1 MNKDDY
7 VQTNVI
13 LLCDKGVIPTPFIAT
28 PKKQN
33 HHGMTAATIRDN
45 IPLLNI
51 LPFGVCTVT
60 RMPCIPL
67 MPVWEDYPKSPYFIE
82 GYQPLLLSSSAK
94 CKQGGTIKIYTSYQ
108 EILALAGDKFKSLK
122 EKLIPFID
130 KTIGTALMMPLSPIL
145 EAAGMGDVVQGVG
158 EFGRGVVQGFGK
170 GLISTFEGIYQMIRH
185 PLDTLGG
192 MAQLAGTAVVGYANP
207 IPGVS
212 PQQRLQ
218 AFDNY
223 FGTNLADIDS
233 GIKESLKETGDTLLH
248 GSNVEKGEIVG
259 HAIEF
264 VAEIVVGTK
273 GAGAAAKTAKA
284 GSMGGKM
291 AKISGVVDKVL
302 DAVKVAGGK
311 LKQKILGQ
319 LKKAIKGVFGKGAK
333 ETKTL
338 IQKIEEA
345 IKAQER
351 AQAEYEALGKWNKTV
366 AHDDIKTISGWSET
380 PSGYTEVFPEKV
392 KSYSETIGHD
402 IKNAG
407 ALDQKRYG
415 GFDGKYNSSHA
426 EKKLLTEKPNEP
438 IGVSRPM
445 CKDCREFAGKQ
456 AVKIEEDVI
465 VADPNGVHIFKKD
478 GGHDFIFK

>member
-13 LLCDKGVIPTPFIAT
+13 LLCDKGIIPTPFIAT

-33 HHGMTAATIRDN
+33 HHGTTAATIRDN

-94 CKQGGTIKIYTSYQ
+94 CKQGGTIKIYTSYH

-130 KTIGTALMMPLSPIL
+130 KTIGTAIMMPLSPIL

-170 GLISTFEGIYQMIRH
+170 GLVSTFEGIYQMIRH

-248 GSNVEKGEIVG
+248 GSNVEKGEVVG

-273 GAGAAAKTAKA
+273 GVGAAMKSAKA
-284 GSMGGKM
+284 GSMGSKM
-291 AKISGVVDKVL
+291 AKLSGAVDKVM
-302 DAVKVAGGK
+302 DAVKLAGGK

-319 LKKAIKGVFGKGAK
+319 LKKAIKGVFGKKKVILKLKGKDIEMPNMEMNEFIYIKRTK
-333 ETKTL
+333 EATDELRRKFNST
-338 IQKIEEA
+338 
-345 IKAQER
+345 ER
-351 AQAEYEALGKWNKTV
+351 KKFLKELGKDEDLLRKKGFSEMEI
-366 AHDDIKTISGWSET
+366 AKIKKG
-380 PSGYTEVFPEKV
+380 KV
-392 KSYSETIGHD
+392 PDNYQVHHKYS
-402 IKNAG
+402 
-407 ALDQKRYG
+407 LD
-415 GFDGKYNSSHA
+415 
-426 EKKLLTEKPNEP
+426 
-438 IGVSRPM
+438 
-445 CKDCREFAGKQ
+445 
-456 AVKIEEDVI
+456 
-465 VADPNGVHIFKKD
+465 D
-478 GGHDFIFK
+478 GGTNDLDNLVLIKDEPYHQAITAHQNTVTNGMKAGESRTVDWPTTNESVYP